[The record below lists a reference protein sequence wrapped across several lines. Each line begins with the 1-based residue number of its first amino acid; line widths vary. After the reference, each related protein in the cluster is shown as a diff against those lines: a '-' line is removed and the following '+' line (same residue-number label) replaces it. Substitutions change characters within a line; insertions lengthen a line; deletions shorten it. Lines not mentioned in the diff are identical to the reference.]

1 MSDFDQRVV
10 LITGAGSGIGR
21 QLARVLSGEGARIAA
36 VDRSSDGLASLAQEL
51 AGKPLACE
59 VADVT
64 DLGAMRQAA
73 ARLEAQLGPTDI
85 LIASAGIG
93 RQTSALE
100 FNAEDVNAQ
109 IHVNLIGVANSVDA
123 VLPGMR
129 QRRQGHL
136 VVLSSLASY
145 RGLPRMAGYC
155 ASKAGVSALFESLRV
170 ELEPLGLHVTIIC
183 PGWIR
188 TPLTTSIDVPQPY
201 MMEVEFAV
209 ARMVEAIRRKR
220 RRLVFPPNAA
230 WQVRVLRWLP
240 PGVSDWLVR
249 RKFAKLQKR

>member
-1 MSDFDQRVV
+1 
-10 LITGAGSGIGR
+10 
-21 QLARVLSGEGARIAA
+21 
-36 VDRSSDGLASLAQEL
+36 
-51 AGKPLACE
+51 
-59 VADVT
+59 
-64 DLGAMRQAA
+64 
-73 ARLEAQLGPTDI
+73 
-85 LIASAGIG
+85 
-93 RQTSALE
+93 
-100 FNAEDVNAQ
+100 
-109 IHVNLIGVANSVDA
+109 
-123 VLPGMR
+123 MR
-129 QRRQGHL
+129 QRRSGHL

-145 RGLPRMAGYC
+145 RGLPLMGGYC

-209 ARMVEAIRRKR
+209 AQMVEAIRRKR
-220 RRLVFPPNAA
+220 RRLVFPPRAA

-249 RKFAKLQKR
+249 DRSRNLVLALRDTYRCVVPDHIGCGLSDKPPESLYDYSLKSRVDDLEALLDHLGLRENLTLVLHDWGGMIGMAFAARRPDRTSTQ